1 MIAFAD
7 TSAFFALLVRN
18 DCMYERA
25 RMIFEQCM
33 RDEVQLLTSS
43 YVLVETMALLQRR
56 VGMNAVMDFH
66 DKIVPLLDIIW
77 VDGEWHAKAMNRLF
91 ILQKREVSLVDCL
104 SFVIMEMRDL
114 QYAYSFDRHFT
125 AYGFTLLSVP

>member
-7 TSAFFALLVRN
+7 TSALFALLVRN
-18 DCMYERA
+18 DYMYERA

-77 VDGEWHAKAMNRLF
+77 VDGEWHTKAMNRLF

-104 SFVIMEMRDL
+104 SFVIMEMRDI
-114 QYAYSFDRHFT
+114 QYAYSFDGHFT
-125 AYGFTLLSVP
+125 DYGFTLLNVP